1 MKTAKFK
8 FFAPV
13 ICVLILIA
21 IGILWSDDIPGGD
34 YLTLLDRFE
43 VTGPGAL
50 YPGWFDDF
58 DNGLPDDWTN
68 VGAWGPFGTWQ
79 DDPETSFARLESP
92 GFFSGPVFGV
102 YWYRTTIFSYNIWNS
117 WVKAGS
123 GDFQGTATFA
133 AALPQINQYTWLCL
147 HFDRFIDGKP
157 YQEQIQVSLTNYAPE
172 VAAILGLPGG
182 LHIEQR
188 RMLLDGQTWAVVE
201 HTNFA
206 TESIIPP
213 SPLGSV
219 ILAIKYIDDFQNP
232 RFYTEYSITE
242 DPELVVPFSEKP
254 IPSNL
259 DPSNIAFWSIDTG
272 LVVPR
277 VYLDIKPG
285 SCPNP
290 FNVKSR
296 GVLPVA
302 ILGTESLDVHNI
314 NPSTVLL
321 TRGEYPGVSP
331 LRWSYEDVAT
341 PFYGPTCEC
350 HDLNGDGYLDLTLKF
365 DTQELVET
373 LGLDEEA
380 GNTITIWLT
389 GNLVQELGGTPIR
402 GRDCIR
408 IK

>member
-8 FFAPV
+8 FFASV
-13 ICVLILIA
+13 MCVLILIA
-21 IGILWSDDIPGGD
+21 IGILWSNSIPGGD

-43 VTGPGAL
+43 VTGPGAFND
-50 YPGWFDDF
+50 GWFDDF
-58 DNGLPDDWTN
+58 DNGIPDDWSN
-68 VGAWGPFGTWQ
+68 LGGGGYFGTWE
-79 DDPETSFARLESP
+79 DESGTSYARLESP

-117 WVKAGS
+117 YVQAGE
-123 GDFQGTATFA
+123 GDFHGTATFA
-133 AALPQINQYTWLCL
+133 AMLPQINQYTWLCF
-147 HFDRFIDGKP
+147 HFERVIDGRP
-157 YQEQIQVSLTNYAPE
+157 YQEQIQLSLTNYAPE
-172 VAAILGLPGG
+172 VAAILNLPGG

-188 RMLLDGQTWAVVE
+188 RMLLDAQTWDVVE

-206 TESIIPP
+206 TAGVSPP
-213 SPLGSV
+213 DDLGPV
-219 ILAIKYIDDFQNP
+219 ILAIRYIEDSQNP
-232 RFYTEYSITE
+232 RFYTGYSMTEEPEY
-242 DPELVVPFSEKP
+242 VVPFLDTP

-259 DPSNIAFWSIDTG
+259 GPGNFTFWSIDTG

-277 VYLDIKPG
+277 VFLDIKPG

-290 FNVKSR
+290 FNLKSR
-296 GVLPVA
+296 GVLPIA
-302 ILGTESLDVHNI
+302 ILGTEDLDVHNI
-314 NPSTVLL
+314 DPSTVLL

-331 LRWSYEDVAT
+331 LRWSYKDVSA
-341 PFYGPTCEC
+341 PFYGPSCEC

-365 DTQELVET
+365 DTQELVEA

-380 GNTITIWLT
+380 GNTITLWLT

-402 GRDCIR
+402 GRDCIK

>member
-8 FFAPV
+8 FFASV
-13 ICVLILIA
+13 MCVLILIA
-21 IGILWSDDIPGGD
+21 IGILWSNDIPGGD

-50 YPGWFDDF
+50 YPEWFDDF

-68 VGAWGPFGTWQ
+68 LGAGGYFGTWQ
-79 DDPETSFARLESP
+79 DEPGSSFARLESP
-92 GFFSGPVFGV
+92 GFFSGPVFGM
-102 YWYRTTIFSYNIWNS
+102 YWYRTTIFSYNIWKS
-117 WVKAGS
+117 LVQAGT

-147 HFDRFIDGKP
+147 HFDRIIDGKK

-188 RMLLDGQTWAVVE
+188 RMLLDAQTWAVVE

-219 ILAIKYIDDFQNP
+219 ILAIKYIDDSNP

-242 DPELVVPFSEKP
+242 PPEFVMPFSEKP
-254 IPSNL
+254 ILSNL

-321 TRGEYPGVSP
+321 TRGEYPGVLP

-350 HDLNGDGYLDLTLKF
+350 HDLNGDGYLDLALKF

-402 GRDCIR
+402 GRDCVR